1 MRLRHRGRV
10 ENGGT
15 ARIST
20 TSVLGVVSTSIAG
33 SQGNPALR
41 SDSPDGLNMAR
52 ARLAWTRE
60 DVPSEDD
67 EAESETID
75 EQVRSL
81 LRSDD
86 EEEDES

>member
-1 MRLRHRGRV
+1 
-10 ENGGT
+10 
-15 ARIST
+15 
-20 TSVLGVVSTSIAG
+20 
-33 SQGNPALR
+33 
-41 SDSPDGLNMAR
+41 MAR